1 MHAQQT
7 AKRQAVTN
15 PEDTFYATKRF
26 IGRTF
31 SDPALKKDVEH
42 SPFAIVKGPNG
53 DAWVSVCA
61 CSCACARAL
70 VLACVLEHAIV
81 QGRSAHV
88 RASVCAFGCLKGSG
102 SDSLTLSCAQ
112 PLSLQVSVPRETHS
126 RLHS

>member
-1 MHAQQT
+1 MHEKQT

-61 CSCACARAL
+61 CSCACARASNTQL
-70 VLACVLEHAIV
+70 F
-81 QGRSAHV
+81 
-88 RASVCAFGCLKGSG
+88 RAGAPTCG
-102 SDSLTLSCAQ
+102 
-112 PLSLQVSVPRETHS
+112 QVSV
-126 RLHS
+126 LLGV